1 MILKTCI
8 RNLSAHQN
16 HPSYERE
23 NSRINVW
30 FTFIVYL
37 FFVNSIEPW

>member
-1 MILKTCI
+1 MCDFKTYN

-23 NSRINVW
+23 NSRINV
-30 FTFIVYL
+30 
-37 FFVNSIEPW
+37 